1 MSLVTAILPWVA
13 DALVVFGTF
22 IVTIGVY
29 GIIRMPDTF
38 TRLHAASKSVFLGL
52 ITLLIASVFT
62 TDPAII
68 LRVVMIAFFLLM
80 TTPVSAHVIGKAYF
94 HRGGKMRAPDAVDES
109 GHHLNEPEGPGE
121 AP

>member
-1 MSLVTAILPWVA
+1 MAAIFPWVA
-13 DALVVFGTF
+13 DVLVVFGTF

-52 ITLLIASVFT
+52 ITLLLASVFT
-62 TDPAII
+62 TDQGII
-68 LRVVMIAFFLLM
+68 LRVIMIAFFLLM

-94 HRGGKMRAPDAVDES
+94 QRRGRMRAPGAVDES
-109 GHHLNEPEGPGE
+109 GQRLNEPREDEETP
-121 AP
+121 

>member
-1 MSLVTAILPWVA
+1 MDAILPWIA
-13 DALVVFGTF
+13 DALVIFGTF

-29 GIIRMPDTF
+29 GILRMPDTF

-52 ITLLIASVFT
+52 ITLLLAST
-62 TDPAII
+62 LSGKPDII

-94 HRGGKMRAPDAVDES
+94 QRKGKMHAPDAVDES
-109 GHHLNEPEGPGE
+109 GQHLNDPEEPSDTPS
-121 AP
+121 

>member
-1 MSLVTAILPWVA
+1 MAAILPWVA
-13 DALVVFGTF
+13 DVLVVFGTF

-52 ITLLIASVFT
+52 ITLLFAST
-62 TDPAII
+62 LTGEPDII
-68 LRVVMIAFFLLM
+68 LRVIMIAFFLLM

-109 GHHLNEPEGPGE
+109 GHDLNKPEGGRE
-121 AP
+121 TS

>member
-1 MSLVTAILPWVA
+1 MAATLPWIA
-13 DALVVFGTF
+13 DVLVVFGTF

-52 ITLLIASVFT
+52 ITLLLASALT
-62 TDPAII
+62 GEPGII
-68 LRVVMIAFFLLM
+68 LRVGMIAFFLLM
-80 TTPVSAHVIGKAYF
+80 TTPVSSHVIGKAYF
-94 HRGGKMRAPDAVDES
+94 HRRGRMRARDAVDES
-109 GHHLNEPEGPGE
+109 GYDLNKPEETNE

>member
-1 MSLVTAILPWVA
+1 MAAVLPWVA
-13 DALVVFGTF
+13 DILVVFGTF

-52 ITLLIASVFT
+52 ITLLLASVFT
-62 TDPAII
+62 TDKGII
-68 LRVVMIAFFLLM
+68 LRVIMIAFFLLM

-94 HRGGKMRAPDAVDES
+94 HRGGRMRAPDAVDES
-109 GHHLNEPEGPGE
+109 GHHLNEPEEPGE
-121 AP
+121 TP